1 MYRSI
6 EDFDN
11 DWKNEENSTLQI
23 FRNITNETKSIK
35 IHENVRALDRLAWH
49 ITQTI
54 PEMGLHA
61 GLMTENL
68 LDGLPVPESFEEII
82 KVYQEYNALLLKRV
96 KSKWTD
102 STLGDKVDMYGEVW
116 TKGQVLSVFV
126 AHQAHHRAQMTVV
139 MRMVGLPVP
148 GVYGPAKEE
157 WVQMG
162 IPAMD

>member
-6 EDFDN
+6 EDFEN

-23 FRNITNETKSIK
+23 FRNITDETKSIK

-68 LDGLPVPESFEEII
+68 LDGLAVPESFEEII
-82 KVYQEYNALLLKRV
+82 KVYQEYNTLLLKRV

-102 STLGDKVDMYGEVW
+102 STLGDKVDMYGQVW

-126 AHQAHHRAQMTVV
+126 AHQTHHRAQMTVV

-157 WVQMG
+157 WAQMG

>member
-6 EDFDN
+6 EDFEN

-23 FRNITNETKSIK
+23 FRNITDETKSIK

-61 GLMTENL
+61 GLVTENL
-68 LDGLPVPESFEEII
+68 LDGLPIPESFEELI
-82 KVYQEYNALLLKRV
+82 KVYQEYNTILLKRV

-102 STLGDKVDMYGEVW
+102 STLGDTVNMYGQVW

-157 WVQMG
+157 WVNMG
-162 IPAMD
+162 MPAMD

>member
-6 EDFDN
+6 EDFEN

-23 FRNITNETKSIK
+23 FRNITDETKSIK

-68 LDGLPVPESFEEII
+68 LDGLP
-82 KVYQEYNALLLKRV
+82 YQKALKKLLK
-96 KSKWTD
+96 
-102 STLGDKVDMYGEVW
+102 STRSTIL
-116 TKGQVLSVFV
+116 FC
-126 AHQAHHRAQMTVV
+126 
-139 MRMVGLPVP
+139 
-148 GVYGPAKEE
+148 
-157 WVQMG
+157 
-162 IPAMD
+162 